1 MVANTNIFEDVIYE
15 EISYCDT
22 DEFAGGLVASEILYC
37 PINKIDRLVVPSVY
51 GSFESAGKISQKILC
66 KENYGFKKIKALVDT
81 SELSSGLD
89 GQIGRKNSSSDL
101 ELMILGTR
109 AKLIGFSRKTRQVP
123 LIFIVKDQNGKYF
136 VFGTLVSPAFV
147 SGFDLKTG
155 KKYEDESGAS
165 IKLTA
170 NTIIYEYTN
179 QLPVIIP
186 DPEPDEGD
194 FDTDFQTDFD

>member
-51 GSFESAGKISQKILC
+51 GSFESAGKTSQKILC

-81 SELSSGLD
+81 SELSSGPD
-89 GQIGRKNSSSDL
+89 GQIGRKKSTSDL

-155 KKYEDESGAS
+155 KKYEA
-165 IKLTA
+165 
-170 NTIIYEYTN
+170 
-179 QLPVIIP
+179 
-186 DPEPDEGD
+186 
-194 FDTDFQTDFD
+194 